1 MTHPLY
7 DASVPTFLMFLKA
20 LSRLIDK
27 AQASGIP
34 EEQIMASRLAPDM
47 HPFPRQIQIATDV
60 AKGAIGR
67 LTQQTPPVFA
77 DDETTLDQLKARI
90 ARAMEFIGSARPEQF
105 EGAESRAIE
114 MKASGRDLRFDG
126 TSYLLRFATPNFF
139 FHVTT
144 AYGLLRKE
152 GVPLGKPDFFGAE

>member
-67 LTQQTPPVFA
+67 LTQQEEQIHAEMAQRATDHEAVLA
-77 DDETTLDQLKARI
+77 LDVRL
-90 ARAMEFIGSARPEQF
+90 RAVQAERELLEEEWLSA
-105 EGAESRAIE
+105 AEVA
-114 MKASGRDLRFDG
+114 G
-126 TSYLLRFATPNFF
+126 
-139 FHVTT
+139 
-144 AYGLLRKE
+144 
-152 GVPLGKPDFFGAE
+152 